1 MKRRWVRWLPAVVV
15 PAVIGAGVLIAP
27 LAAGAADLPSKSPR
41 EVLALVSSSDSRA
54 FSGTIEQTSDLGLP
68 TLPSTSPGS
77 GSGTG
82 SSEADVASGIELLTG
97 SHRAQV
103 AADGPTKVRI
113 QVLDQLAE
121 RDVIRNGDDVWLYSS
136 TGRKATHVTLP
147 SKTATRPDPD
157 ASDLTPSALAQRFLS
172 AVDSST
178 SVTLGDNTKVAG
190 RDAYDLVL
198 TPRTTATLVRSV
210 SIAVDGTTGIPLR
223 VQVDARGQKQVA
235 VQVGF
240 TSFSADRPPA
250 SRFEFAPPAG
260 ATVTE
265 KNLTHDGP
273 SRIPS
278 HPGARS
284 PQDPV
289 APGAE
294 QSQPRPVV
302 TGSGWDAIVSLPA
315 GSASAS
321 LTSSPLF
328 AQLTTAVDGGRALST
343 SLLSVLVTDD
353 GRVFAG
359 AVPVSALQAVAAK

>member
-27 LAAGAADLPSKSPR
+27 LTAGAADLPSKSPQ

-82 SSEADVASGIELLTG
+82 PSEADASSALELLTG
-97 SHRAQV
+97 SHKAQV
-103 AADGPTKVRI
+103 AVDGPTKVRI
-113 QVLDQLAE
+113 QVLDELAE
-121 RDVIRNGDDVWLYSS
+121 RDVVRNGDDVWLYES
-136 TGRKATHVTLP
+136 TGEKVTHVTLP
-147 SKTATRPDPD
+147 SRTATTTDPD
-157 ASDLTPSALAQRFLS
+157 ASALTPSALAQRFLA
-172 AVDSST
+172 AVDPST
-178 SVTLGDNTKVAG
+178 SVTLGDATKVAG

-198 TPRTTATLVRSV
+198 TPRAEATLVGSV

-223 VQVDARGQKQVA
+223 VQVDARGQKHPAIDVA
-235 VQVGF
+235 F
-240 TSFSADRPPA
+240 SSFSADTPPA
-250 SRFEFAPPAG
+250 SRFAFTPPAG

-265 KNLTHDGP
+265 KNLADNG
-273 SRIPS
+273 SRVKS
-278 HPGARS
+278 HPGADS
-284 PQDPV
+284 TGPSTEHP
-289 APGAE
+289 A
-294 QSQPRPVV
+294 PVV
-302 TGSGWDAIVSLPA
+302 SGKGWDAIVTLPA
-315 GSASAS
+315 GTASSS

-343 SLLSVLVTDD
+343 ALVSVLVTDD
-353 GRVFAG
+353 GRVLAG